1 MGTHVGHRRRS
12 LCLATALSI
21 AFIAA
26 PASASLISFE
36 FDGGA
41 FECDTTGGTEERQAF
56 KQDTGLDCA
65 TGWANFAGRFT
76 IDTEASSVT
85 GPPSY
90 LIGNGGLF
98 LSEEGQIYSIDS
110 PGTGL
115 SISIGNLT
123 LFYSEYLIQM
133 VRLEVD
139 VGEFVTALSIHSP
152 EFQPGFAFT
161 FGSSNGSLFSEF
173 TLEEL
178 VNTQLSQFSGMAF
191 SDSAVSAYVGTPN
204 WRVIGGGGSIR
215 VQSVAEPSTLA
226 LLCIGLLCIGFAA
239 RRRSQLAESRRE
251 NPHHDAMPASI
262 GSSCR
267 RRLLL
272 TASLAV
278 MSIST
283 SVPTLAAPITYEFTG
298 MLPTEESGYCWFRSE
313 DSSTNI
319 CGQQLYGYFT
329 VDDDPVNATDTR
341 AEYFSSGGPYGMFV
355 SVADQIGWSSEISI
369 LLLHNDPVFIIDEVD
384 HVRIQTGGT
393 DPDNLLVFFSL
404 WFGAAGDFFNEPPR
418 IRSFPTS
425 FEFQT
430 CAILRPEG
438 CTIAVG
444 QSWADVLAIH
454 DWTFT
459 RSASVI
465 PIPAYR
471 RVSEPGTLSILCVG
485 LVLLGFS
492 GWRQSGR
499 AAFTPSL
506 IGIRS
511 SSLLN

>member
-226 LLCIGLLCIGFAA
+226 LLCIGLLWIGFAA
-239 RRRSQLAESRRE
+239 RRRSQLA
-251 NPHHDAMPASI
+251 D
-262 GSSCR
+262 
-267 RRLLL
+267 
-272 TASLAV
+272 
-278 MSIST
+278 
-283 SVPTLAAPITYEFTG
+283 
-298 MLPTEESGYCWFRSE
+298 
-313 DSSTNI
+313 
-319 CGQQLYGYFT
+319 
-329 VDDDPVNATDTR
+329 
-341 AEYFSSGGPYGMFV
+341 
-355 SVADQIGWSSEISI
+355 
-369 LLLHNDPVFIIDEVD
+369 
-384 HVRIQTGGT
+384 
-393 DPDNLLVFFSL
+393 
-404 WFGAAGDFFNEPPR
+404 
-418 IRSFPTS
+418 
-425 FEFQT
+425 
-430 CAILRPEG
+430 
-438 CTIAVG
+438 
-444 QSWADVLAIH
+444 
-454 DWTFT
+454 
-459 RSASVI
+459 
-465 PIPAYR
+465 
-471 RVSEPGTLSILCVG
+471 
-485 LVLLGFS
+485 
-492 GWRQSGR
+492 
-499 AAFTPSL
+499 
-506 IGIRS
+506 
-511 SSLLN
+511 